1 MAMTGMPVVAETSS
15 TAAKFFRIRHG
26 YGDAPV
32 DDGKRQKLVASAQIV
47 GNHADDFFVD
57 LVFVEVHERQA
68 HALRQRHGIL
78 AFGLF
83 VHAFGGR
90 WHGGKIS
97 GDVACR
103 CRMAWCARREHL
115 MDLAGRRRDRIHTL
129 RESVRRVA
137 VFVSPEEGETASRT
151 GVAHNDLLHRMRAY
165 APVIRH
171 NMKPQANGSIC
182 GVADVQLFEVM

>member
-1 MAMTGMPVVAETSS
+1 
-15 TAAKFFRIRHG
+15 
-26 YGDAPV
+26 
-32 DDGKRQKLVASAQIV
+32 
-47 GNHADDFFVD
+47 
-57 LVFVEVHERQA
+57 
-68 HALRQRHGIL
+68 
-78 AFGLF
+78 
-83 VHAFGGR
+83 
-90 WHGGKIS
+90 
-97 GDVACR
+97 
-103 CRMAWCARREHL
+103 
-115 MDLAGRRRDRIHTL
+115 MDLAGCRRDRIHTL